1 MNQPSPVTCA
11 TRKKPSLLGFTLIE
25 LMIVIA
31 ILGVLIAILI
41 PSFQRAR
48 AQGVLT
54 ACQSNLKNIA
64 TAVELYSVDNEH
76 RYPPALSDIV
86 PKYFVKIP
94 GCPTTALDTYSTSY
108 QVSTGPD
115 AYTLFCNG
123 LFHTA
128 AGINVPGYPQYLSGQ
143 GSRMP

>member
-1 MNQPSPVTCA
+1 MHEPSPVAYA
-11 TRKKPSLLGFTLIE
+11 TRKKPHTLGFTLIE

-31 ILGVLIAILI
+31 ILGVLVAILV

-76 RYPPALSDIV
+76 RYPVALSDIV
-86 PKYFVKIP
+86 PKYFVKMP
-94 GCPTTALDTYSTSY
+94 TCPSESIDTYSTSY
-108 QVSTGPD
+108 MTSTGPD
-115 AYTLFCNG
+115 TYTIFCNG
-123 LFHTA
+123 LFHTGV
-128 AGINVPGYPQYLSGQ
+128 GITVPGYPQYLSGQ